1 MMDSI
6 KWIGG
11 YLKKYKFKY
20 IFALM
25 LVLSSSLINM
35 VNPFIYG
42 QILDKVFIGKELNL
56 LFSLVSIVV
65 CVVLFKAVITYNFQ
79 MILEKIS
86 QKVLYEIRED
96 LYKKLLSLD
105 SGFYNK
111 TKTGDIMARMTGDT
125 DAIRHFIAWVV
136 YNIISCITLVAFALI
151 AMSSVNIK
159 LTLFIVTIPPIIA
172 YLAIKLGKE
181 IGPTFQANRES
192 YSRLNSVVQENIS
205 GNRVVRAFGRED
217 FEIEKFS
224 KASMNYKAKTFK
236 ITEVAAKYLPN
247 LEFAAKLLDIMTILV
262 GGILVINKSMTF
274 GDLFVF
280 NGLLWALNGPMR
292 LSGYLINDTQRFIA
306 SSEKIIELLNTESAI
321 KNPTENDKEKKIEKI
336 EGNIRFENVSLDL
349 DGRRVV
355 NNVSFEIK
363 NGQTIGLVGH
373 TGSGK
378 SLIINLLRR
387 FHDPTEGNI
396 YIDDIN
402 IKDINLEFLRENVA
416 TAMQDIFLFSDT
428 VKDNISFGKPKA
440 ELLEIEKSAK
450 MAQAHEFINML
461 DDGYETIIGER
472 GVGLSGGQKQ
482 RLSLARAMLKDVPI
496 FVLDDVTSAVDM
508 ETEKKIQE
516 ELQNIK
522 ATKTTFII
530 AHRLSSLKHADLILV
545 LNEGE
550 IVERGS
556 HEELLKKDG
565 YYAKV
570 FKTQYGNF
578 INEKEVV

>member
-1 MMDSI
+1 MESI

-11 YLKKYKFKY
+11 YLKKYKVKY

-25 LVLSSSLINM
+25 LVLLTSLINM
-35 VNPFIYG
+35 INPFVYG
-42 QILDKVFIGKELNL
+42 QLLDKVFIGKEINL
-56 LFSLVSIVV
+56 LFPLVSIVL
-65 CVVLFKAVITYNFQ
+65 CVVLIKAVMNYSFQ
-79 MILEKIS
+79 IILERIS

-96 LYKKLLSLD
+96 LYKKLLNLD

-125 DAIRHFIAWVV
+125 DAIRHFVAWVV
-136 YNIISCITLVAFALI
+136 YNIISCITLVIFALI

-159 LTLFIVTIPPIIA
+159 LTLFIITIPPIIA

-181 IGPTFQANRES
+181 IGPTFQENRES

-224 KASMNYKAKTFK
+224 KASQNYKNKTFK
-236 ITEVAAKYLPN
+236 ITLVAAKYLPN

-262 GGILVINKSMTF
+262 GGILVINKSITF

-280 NGLLWALNGPMR
+280 NSLLWALNGPMR

-306 SSEKIIELLNTESAI
+306 SSEKIMELLNTESAI
-321 KNPTENDKEKKIEKI
+321 KDSKENDKGKNIEKI
-336 EGNIRFENVSLDL
+336 KGNIRFENVSLDL

-387 FHDPTEGNI
+387 FYDPTEGNI
-396 YIDDIN
+396 YIDEIN
-402 IKDINLEFLRENVA
+402 IRDINLEFLRENVA

-428 VKDNISFGKPKA
+428 VKDNISFGKPNA
-440 ELLEIEKSAK
+440 ELLEVKKSAK
-450 MAQAHEFINML
+450 MAQAHDFINML

-522 ATKTTFII
+522 STKTTFII

-556 HEELLKKDG
+556 HEELLKEDG

-570 FKTQYGNF
+570 FKTQYGNLV
-578 INEKEVV
+578 NEKEVV

>member
-1 MMDSI
+1 MESI

-11 YLKKYKFKY
+11 YLKKYKVKY

-25 LVLSSSLINM
+25 LVLLTSLINM
-35 VNPFIYG
+35 INPFVYG
-42 QILDKVFIGKELNL
+42 QLLDKVFIGKEINL
-56 LFSLVSIVV
+56 LFPLVSIVL
-65 CVVLFKAVITYNFQ
+65 CVVLVKAVMNYSFQ
-79 MILEKIS
+79 MILERIS

-96 LYKKLLSLD
+96 LYKKLLNLD

-125 DAIRHFIAWVV
+125 DAIRHFVAWVV
-136 YNIISCITLVAFALI
+136 YNIISCITLVIFALI

-159 LTLFIVTIPPIIA
+159 LTLFIITIPPIIA

-181 IGPTFQANRES
+181 IGPTFQENRES

-224 KASMNYKAKTFK
+224 KASQNYKDKTFK
-236 ITEVAAKYLPN
+236 ITLVAAKYLPN

-280 NGLLWALNGPMR
+280 NSLLWALNGPMR

-306 SSEKIIELLNTESAI
+306 SSEKIMELLNTESAI
-321 KNPTENDKEKKIEKI
+321 KDPKENNKGKNIEKI
-336 EGNIRFENVSLDL
+336 KGNIRFENVSLDL

-387 FHDPTEGNI
+387 FYDPTEGNI
-396 YIDDIN
+396 YIDEIN

-428 VKDNISFGKPKA
+428 VKDNISFGKPNA
-440 ELLEIEKSAK
+440 ELLEVEKSAK
-450 MAQAHEFINML
+450 MAQAHDFISML

-522 ATKTTFII
+522 STKTTFII

-556 HEELLKKDG
+556 HEELLKEDG

-570 FKTQYGNF
+570 FKTQYGNLV
-578 INEKEVV
+578 NEKEVV

>member
-1 MMDSI
+1 MESI
-6 KWIGG
+6 KWIGS

-20 IFALM
+20 FFALI
-25 LVLSSSLINM
+25 LVLGNSIVNM
-35 VNPFIYG
+35 INPFIYG
-42 QILDKVFIGKELNL
+42 KILDRVFIGKELSL
-56 LFSLVSIVV
+56 LFPLVSIVI
-65 CVVLFKAVITYNFQ
+65 CVIIYKAFVNYNFQ
-79 MILEKIS
+79 MIFERIS

-96 LYKKLLSLD
+96 LYKKLLNLD

-136 YNIISCITLVAFALI
+136 YNIISCTTLVVFALI
-151 AMSSVNIK
+151 SMAYVNIK

-172 YLAIKLGKE
+172 YLTIKLGKE
-181 IGPTFQANRES
+181 IGPTFQGNRES

-217 FEIEKFS
+217 FEIEKFT
-224 KASMNYKAKTFK
+224 KASQNYKEKTFK
-236 ITEVAAKYLPN
+236 ITVVAAKYLPT
-247 LEFAAKLLDIMTILV
+247 LEFVAKLLDIMTILV

-280 NGLLWALNGPMR
+280 NSLLWALNGPMR

-306 SSEKIIELLNTESAI
+306 SSEKIIELLNTESSI
-321 KNPTENDKEKKIEKI
+321 KNSEENNKGEKVDKLK
-336 EGNIRFENVSLDL
+336 GNIKFENVSLDL

-355 NNVSFEIK
+355 NNVSFEVE

-387 FHDPTEGNI
+387 FYDPTEGNI
-396 YIDDIN
+396 YIDGIN

-428 VKDNISFGKPKA
+428 VRDNISFGKPNA
-440 ELLEIEKSAK
+440 ELLEVEKSAK
-450 MAQAHEFINML
+450 MSQAHEFISML

-516 ELQNIK
+516 ELQDIK
-522 ATKTTFII
+522 STKTTLII

-556 HEELLKKDG
+556 HEELLEEGG
-565 YYAKV
+565 YYARIY
-570 FKTQYGNF
+570 KTQYGNF
-578 INEKEVV
+578 INEREVV